1 MSTAI
6 IVPCRNEAGEIEL
19 LLKSILSHLKV
30 GDTLIVVEGG
40 SYDPTWEI
48 ISNFASNNSNVLAIQ
63 QKGTGKFDA
72 VLTGIEIA
80 KQHFIMVW
88 DADGTVSFKDNLTIY
103 DFEENQDYLITG
115 DRLRGEREV
124 GAMQFFNYLGNWF
137 FAIIWGLLLKSRP
150 IDSLCGTKK
159 FPRNL
164 LEKTPDWL
172 LRNDPYGDFA
182 MLGTALIQEIPVRSI
197 PVDYS
202 ARRYGQTNI
211 HRWSGGWLLLK
222 LITRVFL
229 KKGRR

>member
-19 LLKSILSHLKV
+19 LLKSILTHLKV

-48 ISNFASNNSNVLAIQ
+48 VSNFASNNSNVVALQ

-103 DFEENQDYLITG
+103 DFEEKQDYLPDTG
-115 DRLRGEREV
+115 RLDGE
-124 GAMQFFNYLGNWF
+124 
-137 FAIIWGLLLKSRP
+137 
-150 IDSLCGTKK
+150 
-159 FPRNL
+159 
-164 LEKTPDWL
+164 
-172 LRNDPYGDFA
+172 
-182 MLGTALIQEIPVRSI
+182 PVWK
-197 PVDYS
+197 VYDDK
-202 ARRYGQTNI
+202 G
-211 HRWSGGWLLLK
+211 K
-222 LITRVFL
+222 LIHTLFSEEQAEFQVLFE
-229 KKGRR
+229 KQQGKTVTFQKVKQ